1 MLPSRVGLPAVRAA
15 WYERVVNG
23 RSYEFEWDE
32 AKAAANERKHDVT
45 FELASSI
52 FYDARLLTV
61 ADIEHS
67 EDEERWFSVGIAR
80 NGAVLSVVY
89 MWSEADP
96 AVIKIRLISAR
107 KATQAEHR
115 HYEEGL

>member
-1 MLPSRVGLPAVRAA
+1 MPAVRGA
-15 WYERVVNG
+15 WYERVVNE

-32 AKAAANERKHDVT
+32 AKASANERKHDVT

-52 FYDARLLTV
+52 FYDPRLLTV
-61 ADIEHS
+61 ADLEHS

-89 MWSEADP
+89 SGRRP
-96 AVIKIRLISAR
+96 TPR
-107 KATQAEHR
+107 
-115 HYEEGL
+115 

>member
-1 MLPSRVGLPAVRAA
+1 
-15 WYERVVNG
+15 
-23 RSYEFEWDE
+23 
-32 AKAAANERKHDVT
+32 
-45 FELASSI
+45 
-52 FYDARLLTV
+52 
-61 ADIEHS
+61 
-67 EDEERWFSVGIAR
+67 
-80 NGAVLSVVY
+80 VLSVVY